1 MTKLGGP
8 NLSSCIPWTT
18 SLPDDQAISLACA
31 TCQIGMM
38 TRPVPFLDNSARLAF
53 SWAVLLL
60 LLLTLLGVAQHR
72 ALTAELAEET
82 AVLHRLASQRADQH
96 DAHLTALSAIAVAS
110 DDPDQRLFLEVAAS
124 ITRFYPRIS
133 AIALVPLQPDGAA
146 MGAALDPALA
156 ARIREAVLS
165 SDGEI
170 ALLPDPA
177 RAGHYLTVKRSPN
190 SDAARYGLILSIDA
204 ARLLDEASP
213 FWTRPGLGL
222 ALSLPDGTPLF
233 RRGAVEEA
241 WQTKILGSASQPLRL
256 DTARSIA
263 LRDLFPPLRTALVL
277 LAATL
282 AAVGALAFLRQR
294 RRAGQAM
301 EHARLS
307 ALDSRLAHAARVNA
321 MGEMASGLTH
331 ELTQPLTAI
340 LAQAQAGRR
349 LLARGDGDRL
359 ASVLEDTVTQA
370 RRASAILERFRNWS
384 RPQAAPVQAFD
395 LRAALRNV
403 AALLDAQARAQ
414 DVAMAFD
421 LPADPVPLR
430 ADPVEMEQVGFNL
443 LRNALEALRDRPAG
457 QVRVTL
463 RADAGKAVLTVRD
476 NGPGIAPDLR
486 ARLFTPFTTT
496 RPNGTGLGLALSQRL
511 VERAGGE
518 IALEDAT
525 EGTGFRITLPLA
537 GDMP

>member
-1 MTKLGGP
+1 
-8 NLSSCIPWTT
+8 
-18 SLPDDQAISLACA
+18 
-31 TCQIGMM
+31 M
-38 TRPVPFLDNSARLAF
+38 TRPVPFLESPARLALL
-53 SWAVLLL
+53 WAGLLL
-60 LLLTLLGVAQHR
+60 LLLTVMGVVQHR
-72 ALTAELAEET
+72 ALTAELAQET

-110 DDPDQRLFLEVAAS
+110 DDPAQGLFLEVAAS

-133 AIALVPLQPDGAA
+133 AIALVPLLPDGAA
-146 MGAALDPALA
+146 AGTPLDPELA
-156 ARIREAVLS
+156 AGIRAAVAAS
-165 SDGEI
+165 GGEI

-177 RAGHYLTVKRSPN
+177 RTGHYIMVKRSPN
-190 SDAARYGLILSIDA
+190 SAAARHGLVLSIDA
-204 ARLLDEASP
+204 ARLLDEAGP
-213 FWTRPGLGL
+213 FWNRPGIGL
-222 ALSLPDGTPLF
+222 TLSLPDGTPLF
-233 RRGAVEEA
+233 RRGEVEEA
-241 WQTKILGSASQPLRL
+241 GQTKILGSASQPLRL

-263 LRDLFPPLRTALVL
+263 LADLFPPLRSALVL
-277 LAATL
+277 LAATV
-282 AAVGALAFLRQR
+282 AAAGALAFLRQR
-294 RRAGQAM
+294 RRAGQAL
-301 EHARLS
+301 EQARLS

-349 LLARGDGDRL
+349 LLERGERDRL
-359 ASVLEDTVTQA
+359 ASALEDTVTQA

-395 LRAALRNV
+395 LRDALRNV
-403 AALLDAQARAQ
+403 AALLDTQARAQ
-414 DVAMAFD
+414 GVALVFD
-421 LPADPVPLR
+421 MPPDPVPLR

-443 LRNALEALRDRPAG
+443 LRNALEALKDRPVG

-463 RADAGKAVLTVRD
+463 RSDMGKAVLTIRD

-496 RPNGTGLGLALSQRL
+496 RTDGTGLGLALSQRL

-518 IALEDAT
+518 IALEDVT
-525 EGTGFRITLPLA
+525 EGAGFRIVLPLA

>member
-1 MTKLGGP
+1 
-8 NLSSCIPWTT
+8 
-18 SLPDDQAISLACA
+18 
-31 TCQIGMM
+31 
-38 TRPVPFLDNSARLAF
+38 
-53 SWAVLLL
+53 
-60 LLLTLLGVAQHR
+60 
-72 ALTAELAEET
+72 
-82 AVLHRLASQRADQH
+82 
-96 DAHLTALSAIAVAS
+96 
-110 DDPDQRLFLEVAAS
+110 
-124 ITRFYPRIS
+124 
-133 AIALVPLQPDGAA
+133 
-146 MGAALDPALA
+146 
-156 ARIREAVLS
+156 
-165 SDGEI
+165 
-170 ALLPDPA
+170 
-177 RAGHYLTVKRSPN
+177 
-190 SDAARYGLILSIDA
+190 
-204 ARLLDEASP
+204 
-213 FWTRPGLGL
+213 
-222 ALSLPDGTPLF
+222 
-233 RRGAVEEA
+233 
-241 WQTKILGSASQPLRL
+241 
-256 DTARSIA
+256 
-263 LRDLFPPLRTALVL
+263 
-277 LAATL
+277 
-282 AAVGALAFLRQR
+282 
-294 RRAGQAM
+294 M